1 MFTQGEL
8 MEIQNYIYKYD
19 NYEDDEDKLNELKT
33 DKVIQYLNLSD
44 EDRTPIYNM
53 IIKNI
58 RKKKPT
64 FKLTREEKIELIKS
78 RKPKN
83 RQ

>member
-33 DKVIQYLNLSD
+33 EGVIKYLDLSD

-64 FKLTREEKIELIKS
+64 FKLTREEKIELVKS
-78 RKPKN
+78 GKPKN
-83 RQ
+83 K

>member
-1 MFTQGEL
+1 MFTQVEL
-8 MEIQNYIYKYD
+8 MEIQDYIYKYD

-33 DKVIQYLNLSD
+33 EGVIKYIDLSD

-64 FKLTREEKIELIKS
+64 FKLTREEKIELVKS
-78 RKPKN
+78 RKAKN
-83 RQ
+83 KQ